1 MQLNLVS
8 AISLLAAISPAL
20 AISPLVE
27 QLQQLTDAATDVRGI
42 LKDASPINIVQSMP
56 REIDATIGL
65 LNTMKRVIG
74 TWQSSIA
81 AQKQRYIEEFPQSV
95 EEGDIGI
102 VCQEFINYA
111 TASQEFMN
119 TLTGKA
125 GLIAITPFTQPVNSV
140 MDVDFDYTKTLT
152 NNIEGVVPG
161 CKEAIADPAKK
172 LQEAYENTKKAY
184 SD

>member
-56 REIDATIGL
+56 
-65 LNTMKRVIG
+65 RVIG